1 MPGTVLLLG
10 GSGFLGQA
18 LAQTVFAGRPVRI
31 ADRAAPV
38 DPQGINVSFQPL
50 DFAATQDFSP
60 YLRDVELVIHLIS
73 TVTPGEGTDHLAAEI
88 ADNLLPTIRLLDN
101 IVGQQ
106 NPPKVLFLSSGGT
119 VYGEGEHLPLSE
131 HQAATPICK
140 YAAHKL
146 AIEKYL
152 HLYHVYHGLD
162 YRVVRLAN
170 PYDARA
176 RFTKNQGAIPI
187 FIELMRQ
194 GKPITVWGD
203 GEHRR
208 DYIHI
213 DDAMG
218 GIKAILGYQGPER
231 VLNVG
236 TGVSVSTNELLALIA
251 QELGVPAPDIR
262 YTPARACDVRVNELD
277 ISQIKACTGW
287 EPRVSLREGVRRCVE
302 ELRMEEL
309 RIEN

>member
-18 LAQTVFAGRPVRI
+18 LAQTVFADRMVRI
-31 ADRAAPV
+31 ADRVAPA
-38 DPQGINVSFQPL
+38 DPQGANVSYQPM
-50 DFAATQDFSP
+50 DFAATQDFLP
-60 YLRDVELVIHLIS
+60 YLGDVDWVVHLIS
-73 TVTPGEGTDHLAAEI
+73 TVTPSEGTDNLAAEI
-88 ADNLLPTIRLLDN
+88 ADNLLPTIRLLDG
-101 IVGQQ
+101 IARKQ
-106 NPPKVLFLSSGGT
+106 NAPKVLFVSSGGT
-119 VYGEGEHLPLSE
+119 VYGEGGGFLLSE
-131 HQAATPICK
+131 RAAAVPICK

-162 YRVVRLAN
+162 YRVIRLAN
-170 PYDARA
+170 PYNARA
-176 RFTKNQGAIPI
+176 QFTKNQGAIPI

-213 DDAMG
+213 DDAMH
-218 GIKAILGYQGPER
+218 GIGAILGYQGPER

-251 QELGVPAPDIR
+251 RELGVIAPDVR
-262 YTPARACDVRVNELD
+262 YTPARACDVGVNELD
-277 ISQIKACTGW
+277 ISLIKTCTGW
-287 EPRVSLREGVRRCVE
+287 EPRISLGEGVRRCVH
-302 ELRMEEL
+302 ELKMK
-309 RIEN
+309 N